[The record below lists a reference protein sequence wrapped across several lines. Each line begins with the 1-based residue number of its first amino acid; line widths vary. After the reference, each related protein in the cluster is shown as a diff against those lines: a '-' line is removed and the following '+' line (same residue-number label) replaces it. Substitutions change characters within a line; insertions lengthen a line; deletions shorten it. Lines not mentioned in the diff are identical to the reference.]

1 MRVRPFAPPWRFVAL
16 ASALVGATAGAARTA
31 RAQAI
36 LVAPTAVVATDRV
49 RTGALTLINTG
60 EHDVEVRLSTA
71 YGYPVTDSAG
81 AMTLRLFDAVQDT
94 MPSAASWV
102 RFFPDRLL
110 LATGQRR
117 TVRLLV
123 TPPAGLRD
131 GEYWSRV
138 VVSARRASEPAGAEG
153 TPAIAIGL
161 ALEVRSILALFYRQ
175 GAVATRVRL
184 DAVRAAPAGDS
195 LVVRA
200 RLTREGAAA
209 FVGSLRAV
217 LRDARGVARAEAS
230 LPLGV
235 YYALEP
241 RIALPTRGL
250 AAGAYA
256 LTLEALSARADLPS
270 AALLPAPPE
279 RREAT
284 VVLP

>member
-1 MRVRPFAPPWRFVAL
+1 MRVRQLATLRRLVAL
-16 ASALVGATAGAARTA
+16 ASAFVAGGAARTA

-36 LVAPTAVVATDRV
+36 LVAPTAVVVTDRA
-49 RTGALTLINTG
+49 RAGALTLVNTG

-94 MPSAASWV
+94 MPSAAPWV

-110 LATGQRR
+110 LAPGQRR

-138 VVSARRASEPAGAEG
+138 VVSARRAAEPAGADSA
-153 TPAIAIGL
+153 PPIVIGF
-161 ALEVRSILALFYRQ
+161 ALEVRSILALFYRH

-184 DAVRAAPAGDS
+184 DAVRATPAGDS

-200 RLTREGAAA
+200 RLTREGTAA

-217 LRDARGVARAEAS
+217 LRDGRGVPRAEGV

-241 RIALPTRGL
+241 RITLPTRGL

-256 LTLEALSARADLPS
+256 LTLEALSARADLPPT
-270 AALLPAPPE
+270 ALLQTPAE
-279 RREAT
+279 RRETA